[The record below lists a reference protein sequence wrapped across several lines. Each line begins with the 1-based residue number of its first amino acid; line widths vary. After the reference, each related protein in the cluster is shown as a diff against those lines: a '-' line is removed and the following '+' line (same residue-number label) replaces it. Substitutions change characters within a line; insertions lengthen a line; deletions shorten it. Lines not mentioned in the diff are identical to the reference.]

1 MSLQTLEQ
9 AGLLSGHS
17 TGALVYEEHHN
28 AFKRAPLPAT
38 TLQIIEA
45 AIESYRSIEDEGERI
60 FEQARSLLAHVAT
73 ERRRMRTE
81 AEKLRVDLTESQLE
95 LLSAQKDLAAA
106 KARAKA
112 AEHRARD
119 LEERTK
125 EITRICLRLV
135 EAVEPMLGRD
145 ISGIGLLDQHRIP
158 DRN

>member
-1 MSLQTLEQ
+1 MKTLEQ
-9 AGLLSGHS
+9 SGLLGGHS
-17 TGALVYEEHHN
+17 SGVLAYEEQRD
-28 AFKRAPLPAT
+28 ALKRAPLPAT

-45 AIESYRSIEDEGERI
+45 AVESYRSIEDEGERI
-60 FEQARSLLAHVAT
+60 SEQAQSLLAHVAT

-81 AEKLRVDLTESQLE
+81 AEKLRVDLTQSQLE

-119 LEERTK
+119 LEARTK
-125 EITRICLRLV
+125 EMTRICLRLV

-145 ISGIGLLDQHRIP
+145 IACIESLDQHQFS